1 MSIFPL
7 IKNFQATSYNKA
19 FILNAIVGAVI
30 CALAIELRLTL
41 ENDKTTYYDFWLSFY
56 NEKKLSIVYKFL
68 TTLLVTFIVS
78 ILVYYSMYF
87 IFYYGGGQGAHRPGQ
102 QVGCCRPGLGAIRR
116 GRPSQTQASRRYS
129 GLAYFGDNWL
139 SLPQDL

>member
-87 IFYYGGGQGAHRPGQ
+87 IFYYGGGQLSSSKFAS
-102 QVGCCRPGLGAIRR
+102 VGISTFR
-116 GRPSQTQASRRYS
+116 
-129 GLAYFGDNWL
+129 
-139 SLPQDL
+139 DLFKKKINYKHL